1 MIKSLFLALFLVP
14 VHIFAQSLSINEVDS
29 PPLIKGYCEEDP
41 SEECFTISISQFMNS
56 NAKIADIIKSKE
68 SGKAYIQFTVSEKG
82 EVINVRSRSK
92 FPTIARVAEDAIKA
106 LTIAEPAMLNEQPVA
121 ITYTLPF
128 KFRSLELGNNSA
140 RISGDG
146 DFANITDVNEVATP
160 PEFRGY
166 ETGIRNIVDR
176 YKYDLRMKLRQ
187 MSYEDKQIDLLKI
200 SLIIEENGD
209 ISRKMVIHPKR
220 KLQNIVKAEV
230 DRIVIEQAA
239 KNKNGENEKVLI
251 SYDFSN

>member
-1 MIKSLFLALFLVP
+1 
-14 VHIFAQSLSINEVDS
+14 
-29 PPLIKGYCEEDP
+29 
-41 SEECFTISISQFMNS
+41 MNS

-92 FPTIARVAEDAIKA
+92 FPTIARVAEDAIKE
-106 LTIAEPAMLNEQPVA
+106 LKIAEPAMLNEQPVA

-187 MSYEDKQIDLLKI
+187 MSYDDKQIDLLKI
-200 SLIIEENGD
+200 SLIIEENGE
-209 ISRKMVIHPKR
+209 ISRKLVIHPKR
-220 KLQNIVKAEV
+220 KLQNIVKTEV